1 MAARKM
7 KSVQPVKKKSAQARK
22 NEGNDLFF
30 RILKNILTTKSV
42 ELYDEHLYDP
52 TFDDVYT
59 NVGVE
64 KALMKCYDLK
74 VVKGLIKLQIG
85 YSRIIDKQQHYWY
98 LLKKMPR
105 TSMFIDWKNGI

>member
-1 MAARKM
+1 MSPRKTTAAR
-7 KSVQPVKKKSAQARK
+7 PVKKKSAQARK

-30 RILKNILTTKSV
+30 RILKNILTTKSG

-74 VVKGLIKLQIG
+74 VVKGLVKLQMY
-85 YSRIIDKQQHYWY
+85 YSRITDKQQHYWY
-98 LLKKMPR
+98 LLKKIPK
-105 TSMFIDWKNGI
+105 TNMFIDWKNGI

>member
-1 MAARKM
+1 MGAL
-7 KSVQPVKKKSAQARK
+7 PKKKSAQARK

-30 RILKNILTTKSV
+30 RILKNILTQKST

-64 KALMKCYDLK
+64 KALMKCYDRK
-74 VVKGLIKLQIG
+74 VVSALVRLQEG
-85 YSRIIDKQQHYWY
+85 YSRIVDKKQHYWY
-98 LLKKMPR
+98 LLKTIPS
-105 TSMFIDWKNGI
+105 TTMFIDWKNGI

>member
-1 MAARKM
+1 MAEK
-7 KSVQPVKKKSAQARK
+7 KKKSAQARK

-30 RILKNILTTKSV
+30 RILKNILTQKSDN
-42 ELYDEHLYDP
+42 LFNAHLYDP

-74 VVKGLIKLQIG
+74 VVSKLAEIQEG
-85 YSRIIDKQQHYWY
+85 YSRITNKKLHYWY
-98 LLKKMPR
+98 LMRTLPR
-105 TSMFIDWKNGI
+105 TSMYIDWKNGI